1 MQRIELTNAISNF
14 TKITRK
20 TVNILVKCKII
31 FISIS
36 PQEIEDIVKEWLG
49 EHPNIDV
56 KAVSMQ
62 PNWAFAIFY
71 EEK

>member
-1 MQRIELTNAISNF
+1 M
-14 TKITRK
+14 
-20 TVNILVKCKII
+20 NILVKCKII